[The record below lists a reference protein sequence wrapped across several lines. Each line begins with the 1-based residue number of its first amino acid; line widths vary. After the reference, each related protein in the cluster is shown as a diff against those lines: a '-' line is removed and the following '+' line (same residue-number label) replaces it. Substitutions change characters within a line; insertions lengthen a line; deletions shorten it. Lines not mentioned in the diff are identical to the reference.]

1 MDAHI
6 AGMARVSNRDR
17 ILASGMEVVHAH
29 GFGGASVRDIV
40 QAAGV
45 PQGSFTNHFCSKE
58 AFGVEIIDLYY
69 ACSGQLIAETL
80 RNDALP
86 PLVRLGA
93 YLDRSIEKLEAGA
106 LRNGCLLGNLAAEAS
121 HDSAPIREKLDEV
134 FADMAAAF
142 ASCLRDAIAAGDV
155 PGDLDVDA
163 TAAYIVASL
172 QGATLLAKVSGD
184 TAAVERFRRIL
195 FDKVLR

>member
-6 AGMARVSNRDR
+6 RAMARVSNRDR

-45 PQGSFTNHFCSKE
+45 PQGSFTNHFGSKE

-69 ACSGQLIAETL
+69 ACGSQLMAETL

-86 PLVRLGA
+86 PLERLGV
-93 YLDRSIEKLEAGA
+93 YFDRSTARLVGNAM
-106 LRNGCLLGNLAAEAS
+106 RNGCLLGNLAAEAS
-121 HDSAPIREKLDEV
+121 HDSPVLRQKLDEV
-134 FADMAAAF
+134 FADMTAGFAYCLQAAV
-142 ASCLRDAIAAGDV
+142 AAGEV
-155 PGDLDVDA
+155 PADLDVEA

-172 QGATLLAKVSGD
+172 QGATLIAKLD
-184 TAAVERFRRIL
+184 CNPAPVERFRHIL